1 MTVDEILALIQRH
14 EVRHVAASLSDE
26 IVREQPEFQIF
37 AAVRALLLDAGCA
50 EFEAITKAEAVMG
63 KLRYPSHPSNLQ
75 PNNA

>member
-14 EVRHVAASLSDE
+14 EVKHVAAALSDE
-26 IVREQPEFQIF
+26 IARQQPEFQIF

-50 EFEAITKAEAVMG
+50 EFEANTKAEAVME

-75 PNNA
+75 PNYA